1 MYIVGGEE
9 IEAIARVIRSGKLFR
24 YGEEGQ
30 CATFE
35 KRYAAYLGVHH
46 FALSASGTAPGLVA
60 GLTGMGVGPGDEV
73 LIPAH
78 TYMATAT
85 AVLAV
90 GAIPVIVDVDETITI
105 SPRAIRAAVGPH
117 TKGDHPRSHVGRDL
131 RHGRDH
137 GASPR
142 AQSLRSRRLLP
153 ERGRVLQRPESSAR
167 SAMPGL
173 SALIT
178 TRTSLAAKAA
188 ASPPATEDR
197 GESAVRDRPAGSTG
211 RARATA
217 SGRSPATAPGRRRS
231 WARC

>member
-1 MYIVGGEE
+1 MYIVGEEE

-35 KRYAAYLGVHH
+35 KRYAAYLGVDH
-46 FALSASGTAPGLVA
+46 FALSASGTFALAA
-60 GLTGMGVGPGDEV
+60 GLTGMGIGPGDEV

-105 SPRAIRAAVGPH
+105 SPKAIRGGHRSAH
-117 TKGDHPRSHVGRDL
+117 QGDHPRPYVGRDL

-137 GASPR
+137 GDRPR
-142 AQSLRSRRLLP
+142 ARSLRYRGLLPGRGRLLQGPEARLDRPCRRLQLQLLQEHHQRRRRRP
-153 ERGRVLQRPESSAR
+153 RHQRPEAR
-167 SAMPGL
+167 RAG
-173 SALIT
+173 AL
-178 TRTSLAAKAA
+178 RHRSL
-188 ASPPATEDR
+188 PI
-197 GESAVRDRPAGSTG
+197 STG

-217 SGRSPATAPGRRRS
+217 SGRSPATAPARRS
-231 WARC
+231 